1 MLEVDERT
9 PPTLFHYGEGFRLQK
24 LPLGS
29 RVVYPP
35 EPLPGIRDV
44 DAAIDHA
51 LEHPHGS
58 EPLRALLR
66 SGMRL
71 TIAFDDISLPLPPMQ
86 TPDIRGRVIERVL
99 ELAAQAGVDNV
110 KLMVAN
116 SLHRRMTAAEIKRAV
131 GERVFRSFWPDDLTN
146 FDAEDRP
153 NLTYIGATDQGEDVE
168 ISKRAAESDLLVY
181 VNINLVAMDGG
192 HKSVPVGLGS
202 YRSLRHHHNV
212 HTMLHSRSYMDPPAS
227 ALHSSCDRMGKLL
240 ANHLKIFT
248 IETTLN
254 NHTFGAPFD
263 FLQKR
268 EWEWSAADQAA
279 FLATKASTD
288 RTPAAVKRA
297 IFSRIYS
304 PYGVTGINAGETEA
318 VHERTLEAVRRQQM
332 VEVSGQADILV
343 AGLPYIGPYNVNSI
357 MNPILVVCEGLGYF
371 FNMYRGRPL
380 VRRGGVMIMYH
391 PVAREFHNIHHP
403 SYIDFF
409 DEVLAETT
417 DPAVIE
423 GKFEES
429 FATDSWYTHLYRHSH
444 AYHGVHPFYMW
455 YWAAHA
461 FDYLGDVI
469 FVGAD
474 RSTVARLGFRTAS
487 TFADALDMASET
499 VGTSPSITALK
510 VPPLLLADVRGEA
523 ESPDPPPRRGRRLS
537 APDSANGH
545 RRGHPSASPARRAET
560 GR

>member
-1 MLEVDERT
+1 M
-9 PPTLFHYGEGFRLQK
+9 K
-24 LPLGS
+24 
-29 RVVYPP
+29 
-35 EPLPGIRDV
+35 
-44 DAAIDHA
+44 
-51 LEHPHGS
+51 
-58 EPLRALLR
+58 
-66 SGMRL
+66 L
-71 TIAFDDISLPLPPMQ
+71 TIAVDDISIPLPPMV
-86 TPDIRGRVIERVL
+86 TPDIRQRILEHVI
-99 ELAAQAGVDNV
+99 ELAARAGVDDLEIV
-110 KLMVAN
+110 VATA
-116 SLHRRMTAAEIKRAV
+116 LHRRMTAAEIRRMV
-131 GERVFRSFWPDDLTN
+131 GERVYRSFWPSRLYN
-146 FDAEDRP
+146 FDAEDKDGVAH
-153 NLTYIGATDQGEDVE
+153 IGQTDEGEDVE
-168 ISKRAAESDLLVY
+168 IMKRAAESDLIVY

-192 HKSVPVGLGS
+192 HKSVAVGLAG
-202 YRSLRHHHNV
+202 YRSLKHHHNV
-212 HTMLHSRSYMDPPAS
+212 NTMLHSRSYMDPPAS

-279 FLATKASTD
+279 FLAAKASTD
-288 RTPAAVKRA
+288 RTPAAAKRA

-318 VHERTLEAVRRQQM
+318 VHERSLEAVRRQQM

-403 SYIDFF
+403 SYVDFF

-417 DPAVIE
+417 DPSVIE

-429 FATDSWYTHLYRHSH
+429 FATDPWYIHLYRNSH

-461 FDYLGDVI
+461 MDYLGDVI

-523 ESPDPPPRRGRRLS
+523 ETPDEPPRRRRRVT
-537 APDSANGH
+537 APEPTNGH
-545 RRGHPSASPARRAET
+545 RRDHPSMSPARRGES